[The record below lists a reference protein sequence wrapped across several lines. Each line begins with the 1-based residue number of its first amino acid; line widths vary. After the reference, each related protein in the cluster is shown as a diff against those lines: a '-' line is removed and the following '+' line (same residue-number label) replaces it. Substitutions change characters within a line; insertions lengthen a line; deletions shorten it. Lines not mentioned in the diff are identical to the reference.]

1 MVWAAAVAMNAST
14 TPAPI
19 QFDTRIIARPFRV
32 LNVTAP
38 ELRDAS
44 WTGLLSR
51 GEQRCVIGRMITF
64 SRLEDRRRWR
74 E

>member
-1 MVWAAAVAMNAST
+1 
-14 TPAPI
+14 
-19 QFDTRIIARPFRV
+19 
-32 LNVTAP
+32 
-38 ELRDAS
+38 LRDAS

-51 GEQRCVIGRMITF
+51 EEQRCVIGRMITF